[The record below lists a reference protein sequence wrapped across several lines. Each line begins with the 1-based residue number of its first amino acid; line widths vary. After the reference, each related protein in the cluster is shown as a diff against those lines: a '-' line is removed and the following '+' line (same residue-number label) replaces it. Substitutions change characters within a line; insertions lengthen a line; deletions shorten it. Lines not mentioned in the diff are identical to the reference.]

1 VLVMKPMFFGA
12 GGVVSAPVQTGLAW
26 TAITTSAIY
35 VDMRPRQQE
44 VAFDDLFTSDGVPLD
59 FHSAIQYRVT
69 DSVKLVRDFGA
80 DDSEQGMGFFKRVLQ
95 QPYQMIVRDA
105 VKKHGLNE
113 MAIAVSAAEA
123 VDAEITAR
131 FKDVIKQTG
140 VPIELLGVTLG
151 RANPPDAIK
160 HQRIATAE
168 QEQRVNTERQRKLAE
183 DMRRGSEE
191 SRAVADN
198 AYREAMRLSP
208 EQFLQLEQ
216 IKMLHDVC
224 GGGKCSFLLG
234 AGAVPTI
241 SVR

>member
-1 VLVMKPMFFGA
+1 
-12 GGVVSAPVQTGLAW
+12 
-26 TAITTSAIY
+26 
-35 VDMRPRQQE
+35 
-44 VAFDDLFTSDGVPLD
+44 
-59 FHSAIQYRVT
+59 
-69 DSVKLVRDFGA
+69 
-80 DDSEQGMGFFKRVLQ
+80 
-95 QPYQMIVRDA
+95 
-105 VKKHGLNE
+105 
-113 MAIAVSAAEA
+113 
-123 VDAEITAR
+123 
-131 FKDVIKQTG
+131 
-140 VPIELLGVTLG
+140 VTLG

-224 GGGKCSFLLG
+224 GGGKCSFEVLVPARRWRGADDQRQVVMRAIGRIVYWLTSSARFRCLFGAHFFAPYGNLG
-234 AGAVPTI
+234 RERQVCMRCGTVKGAAKAPSAVG
-241 SVR
+241 SSERGACSHCGR